1 MVTRVQHPHPM
12 TTQPKTQ
19 CSQLLSQVNARL
31 KAGGPYLD
39 STSFEVRRL
48 ICEAQKITGDA
59 YQAIERFI
67 TLGAI
72 HQICGNEAEMR
83 HNFSCAAKLDRSPRT
98 AAAYCGALI
107 NLGYISEAQ
116 KEFARAARPELGWL
130 TCIDSL
136 GFFSMAITPLN
147 DFYAAAQTMKIAE
160 LSAKHV
166 EGAKR
171 IQKIFQEA
179 NVTDE
184 IVGQML
190 DDAGEILRDRR
201 LMCCEHVEKNQ
212 YIYDGPYDEH
222 FVSIRWRVPVSADEA
237 SDMSFEFVNRFI
249 ERFEK
254 IPANIGFSFTG
265 TQRR

>member
-1 MVTRVQHPHPM
+1 MVNRVQHPHPM
-12 TTQPKTQ
+12 STQPKTQ
-19 CSQLLSQVNARL
+19 CSQILSQVNARV

-39 STSFEVRRL
+39 PSSFEVRRL

-83 HNFSCAAKLDRSPRT
+83 HNFSCAAQLDRSPRT

-184 IVGQML
+184 IVGQIL
-190 DDAGEILRDRR
+190 DDAGEILRERR
-201 LMCCEHVEKNQ
+201 LMCCEHFEKDQ
-212 YIYDGPYDEH
+212 FIYDGPYDEH
-222 FVSIRWRVPVSADEA
+222 FVSIEWRVPVSPGEA
-237 SDMSFEFVNRFI
+237 SDMSFEFIHRVI

-254 IPANIGFSFTG
+254 MPACIDFSFTG

>member
-1 MVTRVQHPHPM
+1 MVNRVQHPHLM
-12 TTQPKTQ
+12 TTQPQTQ
-19 CSQLLSQVNARL
+19 CSQILSQVNARI

-39 STSFEVRRL
+39 SSSFEVRRL

-83 HNFSCAAKLDRSPRT
+83 HNFSCSAKLDRSPRT

-116 KEFARAARPELGWL
+116 KEFAKVARPELGGVK
-130 TCIDSL
+130 CIDSL

-147 DFYAAAQTMKIAE
+147 DFYAAVQRMKIAE

-190 DDAGEILRDRR
+190 DDAGGILRERR
-201 LMCCEHVEKNQ
+201 LMCCEHFEKDQ
-212 YIYDGPYDEH
+212 FIYDGPYDEH
-222 FVSIRWRVPVSADEA
+222 FVSIEWRVPVSPGEA
-237 SDMSFEFVNRFI
+237 SDMSFEFIHRVI

-254 IPANIGFSFTG
+254 MPACIDFSFTG

>member
-1 MVTRVQHPHPM
+1 MVNRVQDPHPM
-12 TTQPKTQ
+12 STQPKTQ
-19 CSQLLSQVNARL
+19 CSQILSQVNARV

-116 KEFARAARPELGWL
+116 KEFAKAARPELGWL

-136 GFFSMAITPLN
+136 GFLSMAMTPLN
-147 DFYAAAQTMKIAE
+147 EFYADAQRLKIAD
-160 LSAKHV
+160 LSAKHI
-166 EGAKR
+166 EDAKR
-171 IQKIFQEA
+171 IQKILQEDD
-179 NVTDE
+179 VTDQM
-184 IVGQML
+184 VGQML
-190 DDAGEILRDRR
+190 DDAGEILRARH
-201 LMCCEHVEKNQ
+201 LMRCAPCPSSYRICE
-212 YIYDGPYDEH
+212 DPYDDDSI
-222 FVSIRWRVPVSADEA
+222 SIRWLVPVATDTA
-237 SDMSFEFVNRFI
+237 SEMTFEYVDRFVRRFDKMP
-249 ERFEK
+249 RC
-254 IPANIGFSFTG
+254 IGFSFLG
-265 TQRR
+265 TLC

>member
-1 MVTRVQHPHPM
+1 M

-19 CSQLLSQVNARL
+19 CSQILSQVNARV

-48 ICEAQKITGDA
+48 LCEAQKITGDA

-116 KEFARAARPELGWL
+116 KEFAKVARPELGGVK
-130 TCIDSL
+130 CIDSL

-147 DFYAAAQTMKIAE
+147 DFYAAVQRMKIAG

-190 DDAGEILRDRR
+190 DDAGEILRERR
-201 LMCCEHVEKNQ
+201 LMCCEHFEKDL

-222 FVSIRWRVPVSADEA
+222 FVSIEWRVPVSSSVA
-237 SDMSFEFVNRFI
+237 SDMSFEFIHRAI

-254 IPANIGFSFTG
+254 IPACIDFSFTG
-265 TQRR
+265 MRR